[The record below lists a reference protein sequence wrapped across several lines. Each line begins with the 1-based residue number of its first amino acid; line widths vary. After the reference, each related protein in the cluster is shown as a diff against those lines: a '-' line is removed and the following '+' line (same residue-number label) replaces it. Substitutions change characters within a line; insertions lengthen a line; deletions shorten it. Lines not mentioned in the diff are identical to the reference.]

1 MYVMSSLSFNGV
13 GVATVRT
20 SMKLFLASEK
30 FKSMIVGPSA
40 KALKQHLDAGA
51 LLHQP
56 RPNGPH

>member
-30 FKSMIVGPSA
+30 FKSMIVGTSA
-40 KALKQHLDAGA
+40 KVLKQHLDAGA
-51 LLHQP
+51 L
-56 RPNGPH
+56 PH